1 MTEPKPRRKRD
12 DFRQKTIN
20 ALSRRIAYLCSNPS
34 CRIPT
39 VGPEQGGDGTVIVGV
54 AAHITAAAPGG
65 LRYDQSLTREQRRDQ
80 SNGIWLCQN
89 HGKQVDAD
97 EKHFTVETLRAWKQA
112 AESAAAE
119 AITRLQA
126 PRPPTVVVSTPDDE
140 DLEFARSLGLP
151 AEDSIEA
158 VATRVLD
165 AARSDLET
173 FKGMPGW
180 PDHPIDLDLT
190 LVENRNPRAFDV
202 SRLALA
208 TETFNEIS
216 VIAGP
221 GTGKTTTVP
230 QLADHLLTKGE
241 MPSVYIPL
249 SEWASQTG
257 SFFQSL
263 ARRKAFQNVREQ
275 HFMLLAQYGRL
286 ALILDGW
293 N

>member
-20 ALSRRIAYLCSNPS
+20 ALSRRVAYLCSNPS

-65 LRYDQSLTREQRRDQ
+65 PRYDQSLTREQRRDQ

-126 PRPPTVVVSTPDDE
+126 PRPPTVSKRARATLHVTRAVRPVGAHPRWLELTRRTVKEAGRDRYQIPPTRLSGNSHCREHAPASSRCPDI
-140 DLEFARSLGLP
+140 RS
-151 AEDSIEA
+151 S
-158 VATRVLD
+158 RQN
-165 AARSDLET
+165 SWT
-173 FKGMPGW
+173 FRK
-180 PDHPIDLDLT
+180 
-190 LVENRNPRAFDV
+190 
-202 SRLALA
+202 
-208 TETFNEIS
+208 
-216 VIAGP
+216 
-221 GTGKTTTVP
+221 
-230 QLADHLLTKGE
+230 
-241 MPSVYIPL
+241 
-249 SEWASQTG
+249 QTG
-257 SFFQSL
+257 GACQGTS
-263 ARRKAFQNVREQ
+263 
-275 HFMLLAQYGRL
+275 GC
-286 ALILDGW
+286 
-293 N
+293 